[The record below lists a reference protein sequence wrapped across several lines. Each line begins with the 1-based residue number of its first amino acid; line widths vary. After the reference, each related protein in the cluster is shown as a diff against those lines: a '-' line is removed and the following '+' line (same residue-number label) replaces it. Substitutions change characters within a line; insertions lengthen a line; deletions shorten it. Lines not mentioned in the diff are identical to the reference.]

1 MSCYKPNTQE
11 ENYVNVAYLY
21 RNFWNDMHA
30 FVWEYQDIQSKYYNT
45 ESAYNAFW
53 QGRINPYC
61 YGAEAEMRMLAY
73 KIYGYSINVF
83 EIVAYSLECWKI
95 QQNSNPKGSK
105 VTDKQYDQGIRLL
118 ARKGV
123 ISNEKKEKLLRFRIE
138 RNAYAHNGREIFCR
152 YIFDNVYVIFNLIE
166 NLVNLLACRISEEQF
181 LYILEVK
188 SHYIEEM
195 QDVMESCRILTDNVD
210 FNQVMVGK

>member
-11 ENYVNVAYLY
+11 ENYVNIACLY

-73 KIYGYSINVF
+73 KICGYSINVF

-188 SHYIEEM
+188 SRYIEEM

-210 FNQVMVGK
+210 FKQVMAGK

>member
-105 VTDKQYDQGIRLL
+105 VTDKQYDQGMFMVAVTLGFDLFKGKTDDGFHFIQECSPESI
-118 ARKGV
+118 AKKGV
-123 ISNEKKEKLLRFRIE
+123 IKMFDMTPETIITETTFRDK
-138 RNAYAHNGREIFCR
+138 AM
-152 YIFDNVYVIFNLIE
+152 NVWIPF
-166 NLVNLLACRISEEQF
+166 
-181 LYILEVK
+181 EV
-188 SHYIEEM
+188 SAECM
-195 QDVMESCRILTDNVD
+195 
-210 FNQVMVGK
+210 